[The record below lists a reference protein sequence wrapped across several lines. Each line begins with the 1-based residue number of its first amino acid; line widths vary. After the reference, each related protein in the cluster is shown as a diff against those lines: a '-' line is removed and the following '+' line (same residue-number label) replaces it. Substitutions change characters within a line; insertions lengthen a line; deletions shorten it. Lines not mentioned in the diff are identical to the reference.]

1 MNRSQ
6 IFIVI
11 LLFTLPAL
19 LPGCGT
25 FSEYRNPRPV
35 SWESTSSHVDLEN
48 SQLVKKTL
56 YQQYRNWQ
64 GTPYRYGGI
73 TKSGIDCS
81 GFVYM
86 TFIRQF
92 GIQLPRSTKE
102 MIEVGQNV
110 TGNRLEPGDLLF
122 FTTGFFDHHVGI
134 YLGGRN
140 FIHASESHGVTISSL
155 NNEYWNSNFEEAR
168 RIR

>member
-1 MNRSQ
+1 MTRSQ
-6 IFIVI
+6 FYTVI
-11 LLFTLPAL
+11 LLFALPAF

-25 FSEYRNPRPV
+25 FSEYQKPGQIY
-35 SWESTSSHVDLEN
+35 WDSTHSHVNLRN

-56 YQQYRNWQ
+56 YKQYRTWK
-64 GTPYRYGGI
+64 GTPYRYGGL

-86 TFIRQF
+86 TFKRQF
-92 GIQLPRSTKE
+92 GVQLPRSTKE

-110 TGNRLEPGDLLF
+110 TGNRLKPGDLLF

-134 YLGGRN
+134 YLGSSK
-140 FIHASESHGVTISSL
+140 FLHASESHGVMISSL
-155 NNEYWNSNFEEAR
+155 NNQYWTSNFEEAR